1 MTGRRITQN
10 ILSNWMALG
19 VSTAIGFFLAPYIV
33 HRLGN
38 VAYGVWVLVASLS
51 AYMGLLDFGLRG
63 AVMRYVSKGNARGD
77 HAEAQDAVSAALWIR
92 VWISLAIFIVGGA
105 FTQIF
110 PRLFAVP
117 AVMEHAARIA
127 IMLTAVTVAIN
138 LWCGVFA
145 GVLTALH
152 RYDRLS
158 LITIFQSTCRAAGI
172 VWLLH
177 HGHGF
182 LVLVLWDLGT
192 SLLSNS
198 MLVVAALRSYPQLR
212 LTFRRPTK
220 EVFSKLW
227 TYSFYA
233 LLINFAIQVVN
244 YTDNLVV
251 GAFTSTTAVT
261 LYAIGGSLI
270 IYARQ
275 TVGAMTTTF
284 GPLASTFEAKGSQK
298 DLRRLLIQGTRA
310 ALLISLPIELALF
323 LRGETFISL
332 WMGPQYAH
340 PSGTV
345 LRILLLSLIVSTG
358 SAASGGIVYGMEKH
372 KRLAKWA
379 VLEAIANLGLS
390 IFLVRRIGIYGVA
403 WGTVIPSLI
412 IEVLYWPPYICQLV
426 GMRVS
431 SYLWQTWGRTV
442 LAAVPYA
449 IACYFV
455 ERYWPVKNLAVFFL
469 QIVLLLPLFP
479 LVLALVYRGEL
490 GPILL
495 KRFPKLA
502 QFKIITG
509 SDEYQSSTTPA
520 Q

>member
-1 MTGRRITQN
+1 MRVKRITQN
-10 ILSNWMALG
+10 ILSNWMALA

-33 HRLGN
+33 HHLGN

-63 AVMRYVSKGNARGD
+63 AVMRYVSKGNTQGN
-77 HAEAQDAVSAALWIR
+77 HEEAQEAVSAALWIR
-92 VWISLAIFIVGGA
+92 VWISIAVFVAGA
-105 FTQIF
+105 VFAQIF

-117 AVMEHAARIA
+117 ADMAHAARVA
-127 IMLTAVTVAIN
+127 ILLTAITVAMN

-152 RYDRLS
+152 RYDQLS
-158 LITIFQSTCRAAGI
+158 LVTIFQSGCRAAGI
-172 VWLLH
+172 VWLLQ

-182 LVLVLWDLGT
+182 LALVLWELCT
-192 SLLSNS
+192 SLVANS
-198 MLVVAALRSYPQLR
+198 SLVVLALRSYPQLR
-212 LTFRRPTK
+212 LTLQRPTK
-220 EVFSKLW
+220 EVFRKLW

-233 LLINFAIQVVN
+233 LLINLAIQVAN

-251 GAFTSTTAVT
+251 GAFTSAAAVT

-270 IYARQ
+270 MYARQ
-275 TVGAMTTTF
+275 IVGAMTTTF
-284 GPLASTFEAKGSQK
+284 APLASTYEAQGSQQ

-310 ALLISLPIELALF
+310 ALLVSLPVELALF

-345 LRILLLSLIVSTG
+345 LRILLISLIVSTG

-379 VLEAIANLGLS
+379 VLEAATNLGLS

-412 IEVLYWPPYICQLV
+412 IEVLYWPPYICHLV
-426 GMRVS
+426 GMRVG

-442 LAAVPYA
+442 LAVVPYA
-449 IACYFV
+449 VACYLV
-455 ERYWPVKNLAVFFL
+455 EHYWPVQNLAVFFL
-469 QIVLLLPLFP
+469 QIALMLPLFP
-479 LVLALVYRGEL
+479 LTLALVYRDEL
-490 GPILL
+490 GVILT
-495 KRFPKLA
+495 KRYPKLA
-502 QFKIITG
+502 RFKVNG
-509 SDEYQSSTTPA
+509 RDEYQSSPTSVR
-520 Q
+520 